1 MIKVLIIKL
10 SSIGDVVHTLPALA
24 ALRRAFERKG
34 QKARIDWLV
43 EEAASGILRDHPML
57 DNVIVVKNR
66 GWTKDIKKN
75 IKTARW
81 LRRERYDVVLD
92 FQGLAKSAVWVL
104 ASTTRGKR
112 RLGFSN
118 ARELSGLFLNEK
130 APSYDPERHA
140 VDRYMDLARL
150 ATGGDAEKPVFHLAA
165 SSDAQTAVK
174 GKLKALGVPE
184 GAPYF
189 IVCPSAR
196 WTTKLWSDSSF
207 VQLARTA
214 VGSTGMY
221 AVLVGG
227 ASDRPRLE
235 HMREGIKDKAVNMA
249 GATGLA
255 ELAALSKGA
264 RFAVTVDSG
273 PMHVAA
279 AAGARVIALFGP
291 TSPARTGPYGE
302 GHIII
307 RRGIACSPCFRRN
320 CADPVCM
327 SGITVDDVMKAVHTI
342 EEHGG
347 K

>member
-1 MIKVLIIKL
+1 MKVLIIKL
-10 SSIGDVVHTLPALA
+10 SSIGDVAHTLPALA
-24 ALRRAFERKG
+24 AIRRGFERKG

-75 IKTARW
+75 IKTACW
-81 LRRERYDVVLD
+81 LARERYDVVLD

-104 ASTTRGKR
+104 VSRGKR
-112 RLGFSN
+112 RIGFSN

-130 APSYDPERHA
+130 LPPYDPERHA
-140 VDRYMDLARL
+140 VDRYIDLARL
-150 ATGGDAEKPVFHLAA
+150 VAGGDAGEPIFPLA
-165 SSDAQTAVK
+165 SSGDALAAVK
-174 GKLKALGVPE
+174 GKFKALGIPI

-189 IVCPSAR
+189 IICPSAR
-196 WTTKLWSDSSF
+196 WATKLWSDEAF
-207 VQLARTA
+207 ARLTREA
-214 VGSTGMY
+214 ISSTGMY
-221 AVLVGG
+221 AVLAGG

-235 HMREGIKDKAVNMA
+235 RMRQGIGDKAVNMA

-273 PMHVAA
+273 PMHVAV
-279 AAGARVIALFGP
+279 AAGTRVIALFGP

-302 GHIII
+302 GHIVI
-307 RRGIACSPCFRRN
+307 RKGLACSPCFRRV
-320 CADPVCM
+320 CSDPVCM
-327 SGITVDDVMKAVHTI
+327 SGITVDEVMKAVQTI
-342 EEHGG
+342 AGHGG
-347 K
+347 KHP

>member
-24 ALRRAFERKG
+24 ALRRGFERKG

-43 EEAASGILRDHPML
+43 EEAASGILRGHPML
-57 DNVIVVKNR
+57 DNVIVVKKR

-75 IKTARW
+75 IKTARS
-81 LRRERYDVVLD
+81 LARERYDMVLD

-104 ASTTRGKR
+104 ASRGKR
-112 RLGFSN
+112 RIGFSN

-130 APSYDPERHA
+130 LPPYDHERHA
-140 VDRYMDLARL
+140 VDRYMYLARHAAGGL
-150 ATGGDAEKPVFHLAA
+150 AEEPVFHLAA
-165 SSDAQTAVK
+165 SGDALAAVK

-184 GAPYF
+184 DASYF
-189 IVCPSAR
+189 IVCPLAR
-196 WTTKLWSDSSF
+196 WTTKLWSDASF
-207 VQLARTA
+207 VQLTSRAI
-214 VGSTGMY
+214 GSTGMY

-227 ASDRPRLE
+227 AFDRPRLE
-235 HMREGIKDKAVNMA
+235 RMRHGIGDKAVNMA

-264 RFAVTVDSG
+264 RFVVTVDSG

-279 AAGARVIALFGP
+279 AAGTRVIALFGP

-307 RRGIACSPCFRRN
+307 RKGIACSPCFSRT

-327 SGITVDDVMKAVHTI
+327 SEITVDDVMKAIETI
-342 EEHGG
+342 EDQGG
-347 K
+347 KQS

>member
-24 ALRRAFERKG
+24 ALRRGFERNG

-43 EEAASGILRDHPML
+43 EEAASGILRGHPML

-66 GWTKDIKKN
+66 GWAKDIKKN

-81 LRRERYDVVLD
+81 LSRERYDVVID

-104 ASTTRGKR
+104 VSRGKR
-112 RLGFSN
+112 RIGFSN
-118 ARELSGLFLNEK
+118 ARECSSIFLNEK
-130 APSYDPERHA
+130 LPPYDPERHA
-140 VDRYMDLARL
+140 VDRYMDLARY
-150 ATGGDAEKPVFHLAA
+150 ATGGDVEKPVFHMAE
-165 SSDAQTAVK
+165 SGDALTTVK
-174 GKLKALGVPE
+174 GKLKALGIPE
-184 GAPYF
+184 GSPYF

-196 WTTKLWSDSSF
+196 WATKLWSDSSF

-214 VGSTGMY
+214 IGSTGMY

-235 HMREGIKDKAVNMA
+235 RMQRDIGDKAVNMA

-279 AAGARVIALFGP
+279 AVGTRVVALFGP
-291 TSPARTGPYGE
+291 TSPTRTGPYPCEG
-302 GHIII
+302 GHIVI
-307 RRGIACSPCFRRN
+307 RRGLACSPCFRRT

-327 SGITVDDVMKAVHTI
+327 SGITVDEVMKAVN
-342 EEHGG
+342 GCL
-347 K
+347 